1 MILYLYLLLT
11 IVIIFFIYNLTIIR
25 WHFDFYKTMETS
37 CKILELFK
45 LRYNLYKYLIKDDFI
60 FNRSLNTI
68 NFFKNAIYIIIIFF
82 LLIFFIGFEYLNFQI
97 IFFIIILITLIFNI
111 EMTMIKLDEIKKNPS
126 FNNYSNYYK
135 TLNKIFNNN
144 YDFIIQN
151 INNVITHTSNN
162 FINKV
167 TKTFGG
173 IGYIY
178 NKTYEIIVTS
188 GGGGGS
194 GFSGYVKG
202 LKDGSVSDVF
212 ITNVGSGYTSI
223 PTIEIKNDI
232 IPINKAK
239 FEAEISTI
247 VIDEKIKE
255 LSIYYKNLYEVI
267 RRNAK
272 YIDDVLEED
281 LEEHLNLIK
290 KESDLLKYVDIYDY
304 EYLQKFLIFK
314 DDNIDTINNI
324 ITNLNKDNDNYKLI
338 NLDKLEE
345 KKNDTTDGE
354 KIKKYYSIITD
365 YLGVK
370 DLKFYNKKN
379 DKIFEELIK
388 KLDNFNINFFYL
400 LINIILIFMIILH
413 IFFINLFRYL

>member
-68 NFFKNAIYIIIIFF
+68 NLLKNAIYIIIIFF

-97 IFFIIILITLIFNI
+97 IFFIIILITFIYNI

-135 TLNKIFNNN
+135 TLNKIFNYN
-144 YDFIIQN
+144 YDFIQD

-162 FINKV
+162 FIKKV

-194 GFSGYVKG
+194 GFSGYVIG

-239 FEAEISTI
+239 FEAKTSTI
-247 VIDEKIKE
+247 VIDNNIKE

-281 LEEHLNLIK
+281 LEEHLNLVK

-314 DDNIDTINNI
+314 DDNIDSINDI
-324 ITNLNKDNDNYKLI
+324 ITNLNEDNYKLI

-413 IFFINLFRYL
+413 IFFYKFI

>member
-68 NFFKNAIYIIIIFF
+68 NLLKNAIYIIIIFF

-97 IFFIIILITLIFNI
+97 IFFIIILITFIYNI

-135 TLNKIFNNN
+135 TLNKIFNYN
-144 YDFIIQN
+144 YDFIQD

-162 FINKV
+162 FIKKV

-194 GFSGYVKG
+194 GFSGYVIG

-239 FEAEISTI
+239 FEAKTSTI
-247 VIDEKIKE
+247 VIDNNIKE

-281 LEEHLNLIK
+281 LEEHLNLVK

-314 DDNIDTINNI
+314 DDNIDSINDI
-324 ITNLNKDNDNYKLI
+324 ITKLNEDNYKLI

-413 IFFINLFRYL
+413 IFFYKFI

>member
-68 NFFKNAIYIIIIFF
+68 NLLKNAIYIIIIFF

-97 IFFIIILITLIFNI
+97 IFFIIILITFIYNI

-135 TLNKIFNNN
+135 TLNKIFNYN
-144 YDFIIQN
+144 YDFIQD

-162 FINKV
+162 FIKKV

-194 GFSGYVKG
+194 GFSGYVIG

-239 FEAEISTI
+239 FEAKTSTI
-247 VIDEKIKE
+247 VIDNNIKE

-281 LEEHLNLIK
+281 LEEHLNLVK

-314 DDNIDTINNI
+314 DDNIDSINDI
-324 ITNLNKDNDNYKLI
+324 ITNLKEDNYKLI

-413 IFFINLFRYL
+413 IFFYKFI

>member
-11 IVIIFFIYNLTIIR
+11 ILIIFFIYNLTVIR
-25 WHFDFYKTMETS
+25 WHFDFYRNMETS
-37 CKILELFK
+37 CRILELFK
-45 LRYNLYKYLIKDDFI
+45 LRYNLYKYLMKDDFV

-97 IFFIIILITLIFNI
+97 IFFIIILITFIYNI
-111 EMTMIKLDEIKKNPS
+111 EMTMIKLDEIRKNPS

-135 TLNKIFNNN
+135 TLNKIFNKN
-144 YDFIIQN
+144 YEYIQN
-151 INNVITHTSNN
+151 INNVISYTATG

-167 TKTFGG
+167 DKTFGG
-173 IGYIY
+173 LGYIY
-178 NKTYEIIVTS
+178 NQIYTLTASE
-188 GGGGGS
+188 GEGS
-194 GFSGYVKG
+194 NFAGYVKG

-212 ITNVGSGYTSI
+212 ITNVGSGYTSV
-223 PTIEIKNDI
+223 PSIEISVGGTL
-232 IPINKAK
+232 PAT
-239 FEAEISTI
+239 FTAEISTI
-247 VIDEKIKE
+247 LINEDIKE
-255 LSIYYKNLYEVI
+255 LSFYYKNLYEVI

-281 LEEHLNLIK
+281 LEDHLNLVK
-290 KESDLLKYVDIYDY
+290 KENDLLKYVDIYDY
-304 EYLQKFLIFK
+304 EYIQKFLIL
-314 DDNIDTINNI
+314 DDETITAIPNI
-324 ITNLNKDNDNYKLI
+324 ITTLKGNNKLI

-345 KKNDTTDGE
+345 DYSKITNNE
-354 KIKKYYSIITD
+354 KITNEEQIKKYYSIITD

-370 DLKFYNKKN
+370 DLKFYKKKN

-388 KLDNFNINFFYL
+388 ILDNFNIKFFYL